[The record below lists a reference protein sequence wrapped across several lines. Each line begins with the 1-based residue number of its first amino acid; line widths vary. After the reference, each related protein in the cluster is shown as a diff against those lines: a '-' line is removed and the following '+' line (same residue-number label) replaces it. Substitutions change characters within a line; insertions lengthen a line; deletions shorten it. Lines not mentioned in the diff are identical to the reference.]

1 CLFGFSVAP
10 RKCEGAHECKTKQIY
25 SPSSLTLTH
34 IFFIP
39 LLLHPTSSSSHSSF
53 IQPLLHPTSSSSH
66 FSFIQPLLHPTSPSS
81 NLSSTGTPKTNFS
94 KIRDWYF
101 SSIFHLNL
109 VETGWIVRI
118 PASLRSLLTA
128 LLRSEENGRYCR
140 FCSSDWDNPQSPAA
154 PT

>member
-1 CLFGFSVAP
+1 NDIKYVATLHRYSEPGLYCVLSYVCSYVLF
-10 RKCEGAHECKTKQIY
+10 I
-25 SPSSLTLTH
+25 
-34 IFFIP
+34 
-39 LLLHPTSSSSHSSF
+39 
-53 IQPLLHPTSSSSH
+53 
-66 FSFIQPLLHPTSPSS
+66 
-81 NLSSTGTPKTNFS
+81 STVYLITPNTNFS

-109 VETGWIVRI
+109 VETGWTFRI